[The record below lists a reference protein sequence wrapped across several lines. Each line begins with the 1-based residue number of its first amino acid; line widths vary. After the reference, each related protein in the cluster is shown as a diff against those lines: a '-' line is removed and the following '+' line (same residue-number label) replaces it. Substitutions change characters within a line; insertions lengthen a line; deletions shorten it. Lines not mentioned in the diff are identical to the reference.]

1 MCNLWQISSE
11 GKLNN
16 IIQNGKQMSYILEH
30 FAFPVH
36 ISRAVS

>member
-1 MCNLWQISSE
+1 MANLKRRESQH
-11 GKLNN
+11 